1 MKPGLGFLSPP
12 PRGVSRHLLN
22 KRLGRTIAA
31 LVGFHLLVG
40 LLLWH
45 RRRSSSPS
53 TLPPAAFYPFETT
66 SAFNPVAHH
75 DAANKNTTSLCAS
88 FPNHLTG
95 RIQPILKMGHG
106 ENRAMI
112 DAQFGSVSACF
123 APGELLVF
131 SDLPESLHGHLAVD
145 VLANLPLAYRSAGAS
160 GGGPDAPPAATNP
173 DYDNY
178 EALAALARDG
188 KLTPENDPARGRN
201 GWRLDK
207 YKFLAGVERAWQA
220 RPGRDFYVFYES
232 DTYVSWDNMFRFLGG
247 LDPAAPLYMGSPSPG
262 RNDEKRDQ
270 TTWFANGGPGF
281 VLSRGAMEKLFAR
294 RAADVN
300 TAAGRYTEPPFML
313 RWMDLLRS
321 DPCGDSVLGWA
332 LWHAGVPLSGFFP
345 LFNTYPAHALPF
357 TERLW
362 CQPFLTMH
370 KLRPED
376 MVGLWRWENG
386 RRTLGRPLLYADL
399 YEFLPVATPEVRQDW
414 DNTNW
419 DRLGPGRDVHT
430 DTLRECKEACEGAV
444 DCLQY
449 HWQGE
454 HMRKCVLQPFINLG
468 GGKKAETI
476 QKKVP
481 VEGAGKDKVKQGG
494 GGEGQ
499 EQFRMVEER
508 FNYTSGWLKPRIER
522 WVREHECLDPGWVYP
537 SIERH
542 Y

>member
-1 MKPGLGFLSPP
+1 MKRALGFLSPP
-12 PRGVSRHLLN
+12 PRGVLRYLPLLN
-22 KRLGRTIAA
+22 KRLERTIAVI
-31 LVGFHLLVG
+31 VGCHLLVA

-45 RRRSSSPS
+45 RHRSDPSP
-53 TLPPAAFYPFETT
+53 PPAFYPFETT

-75 DAANKNTTSLCAS
+75 DAHNKNTSELCAS
-88 FPNHLTG
+88 FPNHLTQ
-95 RIQPILKMGHG
+95 RIQPVLKMGHG
-106 ENRAMI
+106 ENRAMVN
-112 DAQFGSVSACF
+112 AQFGSVSACF

-131 SDLPESLHGHLAVD
+131 SDLDETLHGHRTVD
-145 VLANLPLAYRSAGAS
+145 VLANLPRAYRDAGGDA
-160 GGGPDAPPAATNP
+160 GGTNP

-178 EALAALARDG
+178 EAMAALARDG
-188 KLTPENDPARGRN
+188 KLTPDNDPARGKN

-207 YKFLAGVERAWQA
+207 YKFLAGVERAWLA

-232 DTYVSWDNMFRFLGG
+232 DTYVSWDNMFRFLSA
-247 LDPAAPLYMGSPSPG
+247 LDPDAPLYMGSPSPG
-262 RNDEKRDQ
+262 RHDEERDKD
-270 TTWFANGGPGF
+270 TWFANGGPGF
-281 VLSRGAMEKLFAR
+281 VLSRGAMEKLFLR
-294 RAADVN
+294 RASS
-300 TAAGRYTEPPFML
+300 TAAGARFTDPPFML
-313 RWMDLLRS
+313 RWLDLLRS

-357 TERLW
+357 TSRLW

-376 MVGLWRWENG
+376 MTGLWRWEHE
-386 RRTLGRPLLYADL
+386 RRTLGRPLLYVDL
-399 YEFLPVATPEVRQDW
+399 YEFLPVATPDVRADW

-419 DRLGPGRDVHT
+419 DRLGPGRDVHVG
-430 DTLRECKEACEGAV
+430 TLHECREACEATA

-468 GGKKAETI
+468 AAKSAETVQRKVPLDGPGGGRDKKKDGGKGAE
-476 QKKVP
+476 
-481 VEGAGKDKVKQGG
+481 
-494 GGEGQ
+494 GEQ
-499 EQFRMVEER
+499 QQFRMVEER
-508 FNYTSGWLKPRIER
+508 FNYTSGWLRPRIDR
-522 WVREHECLDPGWVYP
+522 WVREHECTDPGWVYP